1 MQKCKKCKKC
11 KKMYFYMFLHKS
23 CNFTEIWGIAC
34 KVGAGMKVGA
44 GRIRRGELQL
54 HQGTIGAV
62 NWGLPSK
69 LGAGTGI
76 EGSLTEVGGA
86 CSIHLTGM

>member
-1 MQKCKKCKKC
+1 
-11 KKMYFYMFLHKS
+11 
-23 CNFTEIWGIAC
+23 
-34 KVGAGMKVGA
+34 MKVGA

-69 LGAGTGI
+69 LGAGTEIG
-76 EGSLTEVGGA
+76 GSLTEVGDDYNMQDLQTNFRGNCEITQGTIA
-86 CSIHLTGM
+86 EH